1 MNNEMGFHNEPGS
14 RESHTSPLRVAVV
27 GCGAR
32 SAIATLLPTGRAQ
45 VTALVDPQVR
55 WRRWLARPRAET
67 AIDPRGPVDPS
78 SDAAAPSGGPWAGEA
93 AGGAPAEFDT
103 VGDLLGGAEVDAALV
118 LTPDDTHAE
127 VATTLLR

>member
-45 VTALVDPQVR
+45 GTALVAPQVGSR
-55 WRRWLARPRAET
+55 VAPARQLAQT
-67 AIDPRGPVDPS
+67 ATDPHGPAAAAGA
-78 SDAAAPSGGPWAGEA
+78 AAAPSGGPGA
-93 AGGAPAEFDT
+93 AAAPAGAPA
-103 VGDLLGGAEVDAALV
+103 
-118 LTPDDTHAE
+118 
-127 VATTLLR
+127 